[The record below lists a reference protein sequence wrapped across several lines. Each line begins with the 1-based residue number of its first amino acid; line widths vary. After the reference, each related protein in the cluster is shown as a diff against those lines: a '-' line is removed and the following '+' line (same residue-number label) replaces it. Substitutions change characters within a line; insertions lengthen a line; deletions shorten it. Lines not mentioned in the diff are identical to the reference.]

1 MSSAGHP
8 TENYHSSGIGH
19 AREKRQRTVETQPHE
34 GLVKNLR
41 QLDLFNVSFFGSK
54 LTLLDCLGG
63 SVELQIQA
71 RVVVVVLNASTAT
84 RTRTT
89 TTHPGRCSLSYH
101 ADDLFSVWNPFD
113 QSRFD
118 LTACFKYSLYL
129 IPFLSILII
138 GSVDLYKL
146 TRRPVIQPKST
157 NRTLIRLS
165 KLTYITKLALILV
178 VSVIQLAYS
187 LTLFIRSG
195 WWDPVECLSNIL
207 VCLSLLYAIPLH
219 HISHQRSQRSSTS
232 LLFFHLFFLIT
243 SIIELRS
250 HLDHSLV
257 HQHAHQTS
265 FIILRSSLI
274 AAIFILEC
282 LGPFKYDDNAF
293 CFGKD
298 GYEAVPQDDQADDS
312 ANSRL
317 ESPLIYANVF
327 SRLTFG
333 WMTPMMKLGKS
344 QYLTEDDLWPLPRA
358 DQADALTNRLHQT
371 WRRQLSQTPSSPSL
385 IYAIAQAYGGPYL
398 LAALFKLIQ
407 DMLQFTQPQLL
418 RRLLSFAD
426 SFSPGNQPE
435 PAYHGYLIA
444 GLMFGCGLIQ
454 TLFLHQYFDRTI
466 VTGIR
471 VRSGLIG
478 VIYQKSLVLSNEE
491 KSGRATGDIVN
502 LMSTD
507 VSRIQESC
515 SNGIILLSGLFQITL
530 AFISLYDMLGWP
542 MLGGIAVVLLSIPLN
557 IGLARLQSKLQ
568 KLQMKNKDSRTRLM
582 NEILNNIRSIKLYSW
597 ENAFTKKLFAIR
609 NERELGT
616 LRQIGYLSSASISLW
631 NFIPFLVA
639 FSAFLI
645 YSLVSDT
652 PLTPALVFPA
662 ISLFQLLQFPLAV
675 LPMVINLWVEAYVS
689 ANRICKFLMSKEL
702 QQDAVARSEYTTE
715 EHQAPVEVKDAHFT
729 WTSGTD
735 STLSGISLSVPKG
748 DLLAVVGRVGSGK
761 SSLLFGILGEM
772 FKLSGTVELRGKV
785 AYAAQTP
792 WLLSATLKEN
802 ILFGADYDKDL
813 YDSVIEA
820 CALVDDL
827 AMLRDGDQTQ
837 VGEKGIALSG
847 GQKARISLART
858 VYARADIYLLDDPLS
873 SVDAHVARHLFD
885 RVIGP
890 AGLLRSKARILCTNA
905 IPFCQQAD
913 ELVMVREGKIVERGT
928 FQSVLANQGDLKKLI
943 DDFGKN
949 TSQDDISDDLNPSE
963 ATMVASENSSKSS
976 ATKQRQ
982 ESVVLMKRPSV
993 TTSQNNKRE
1002 FLKSRKAPGKVS
1014 EHKEK
1019 GSVKYDVYK
1028 TYLRANG
1035 VLGVGIALGSVVVQ
1049 QVLSIM
1055 TTLWLKNWSSS
1066 NQSNSDDQGHH
1077 LGYYLGIYGVLG
1089 FLTSVTA
1096 FVNGV
1101 TLFSVCAVRSAKV
1114 LHDQMFAK
1122 VLRAP
1127 MSFFDTTPVG
1137 TILNRFSRD
1146 VFVIDEVLARVF
1158 SGFLRTSAGVISVV
1172 AVVSWAVPPFL
1183 LVCIPLLL
1191 IYKSIQS
1198 YYLATSREI
1207 KRIDAITKSPIFAMF
1222 GETLTGVATIRA
1234 FGEQGRFVT
1243 ENETKVDRNQEAC
1256 FASVGANRW
1265 LAVRL
1270 ELIGNVMILTAASLA
1285 VTSLAASKPLDSG
1298 MVGVLMSYALSITQS
1313 LNWLVRSAT
1322 EVETNI
1328 VSCERVV
1335 EYTKLKQEGPW
1346 ETDEHD
1352 RPSPSWPAKGE
1363 IVYEGVECR
1372 YREGLDLVLKGVD
1385 FKVQAQQKI
1394 GICGRTGAG
1403 KSTITLSL
1411 FRLIEKAAGRIL
1423 IDGVDISKIGL
1434 NDLRSKISIIP
1445 QDSQC
1450 FEGSLRA
1457 NLDPEGLKTDE
1468 ELWRVLEHSKLK
1480 AHIQSLE
1487 GGLDARIEE
1496 GGNNLSN
1503 GQRQLLCLSR
1513 AMLLKSSKILV
1524 MDEATSS
1531 VDPETD
1537 SDIQTVI
1544 RNEFKSFTILVIAHR
1559 LNTILDCDKIL
1570 VINKGKVVEFDSP
1583 DNLMKNKDSEFSK
1596 MCQEAG
1602 LID

>member
-1 MSSAGHP
+1 MYYDQSLHFYGQVQQPIGLAPSP
-8 TENYHSSGIGH
+8 SDYNYLPSLI
-19 AREKRQRTVETQPHE
+19 T
-34 GLVKNLR
+34 
-41 QLDLFNVSFFGSK
+41 
-54 LTLLDCLGG
+54 
-63 SVELQIQA
+63 SVLK
-71 RVVVVVLNASTAT
+71 NASTAT

-146 TRRPVIQPKST
+146 TRRPVIQPNST

-761 SSLLFGILGEM
+761 SSLLSGILGEM

-1096 FVNGV
+1096 LPNTPTNQFL
-1101 TLFSVCAVRSAKV
+1101 TFDACIYYLFKA
-1114 LHDQMFAK
+1114 
-1122 VLRAP
+1122 
-1127 MSFFDTTPVG
+1127 TPVG

-1468 ELWRVLEHSKLK
+1468 ETMEGVLEHSKLK

>member
-1 MSSAGHP
+1 MVYFDQSLGYHFHGQLQQPLGIHFEP
-8 TENYHSSGIGH
+8 TPS
-19 AREKRQRTVETQPHE
+19 
-34 GLVKNLR
+34 
-41 QLDLFNVSFFGSK
+41 LDRLHFFK
-54 LTLLDCLGG
+54 
-63 SVELQIQA
+63 
-71 RVVVVVLNASTAT
+71 NASTITQGQAT
-84 RTRTT
+84 TGTL
-89 TTHPGRCSLSYH
+89 GRCSLSYH
-101 ADDLFSVWNPFD
+101 PDDPFSVWNPFD
-113 QSRFD
+113 QSKFD
-118 LTACFKYSLYL
+118 FTICFKYSLYL
-129 IPFLSILII
+129 LPFLLILVN

-146 TRRPVIQPKST
+146 SSRPPLQPKST
-157 NRTLIRLS
+157 NPTLIRLS
-165 KLTYITKLALILV
+165 QLTYLSKLLLIVV
-178 VSVIQLAYS
+178 VSVCQLAYS
-187 LTLFIRSG
+187 LFLVIRFG
-195 WWDPVECLSNIL
+195 WWDPVQCLATLL

-219 HISHQRSQRSSTS
+219 HLSHQRSQRSCTS
-232 LLFFHLFFLIT
+232 LLFFYLALLII
-243 SIIELRS
+243 SAIELRS

-257 HQHAHQTS
+257 SQPPLPYQTS
-265 FIILRSSLI
+265 FLLLRSALLL
-274 AAIFILEC
+274 AIFVLEC
-282 LGPFKYDDNAF
+282 LGPFKYHDHAF
-293 CFGKD
+293 AQHKH
-298 GYEAVPQDDQADDS
+298 GYQSVPQSPPTHADPS
-312 ANSRL
+312 NPRL

-333 WMTPMMKLGKS
+333 WMTPMMKLGKQ
-344 QYLTEDDLWPLPRA
+344 QYLTEDDLWMLPRA

-371 WRRQLSQTPSSPSL
+371 WRRQLARAPSNPSL
-385 IYAIAQAYGGPYL
+385 IRAIAQAYGGPYL

-407 DMLQFTQPQLL
+407 DMLQFAQPQLL

-426 SFSPGNQPE
+426 SYSPGNQPE
-435 PAYHGYLIA
+435 PVYRGYMIA
-444 GLMFGCGLIQ
+444 GLMFICGLVQ
-454 TLFLHQYFDRTI
+454 TLFLHQYFDRVF

-515 SNGIILLSGLFQITL
+515 SNGLILISGLFQITL

-542 MLGGIAVVLLSIPLN
+542 MFGGIAVVLLSVPLN

-582 NEILNNIRSIKLYSW
+582 NELLNNIRSIKLYSW
-597 ENAFTKKLFAIR
+597 ENAFTKKLYAIR
-609 NERELGT
+609 NDRELGT
-616 LRQIGYLSSASISLW
+616 LRKIGLLSSASISLW

-639 FSAFLI
+639 FSAFSI
-645 YSLVSDT
+645 FSVVSDS

-662 ISLFQLLQFPLAV
+662 ISLFQLLQFPLAF
-675 LPMVINLWVEAYVS
+675 LPMVVNQWVEAYVS
-689 ANRICKFLMSKEL
+689 ANRICKFLRSKEL
-702 QQDAVARSEYTTE
+702 QQDAVVRSGYSTSEDVP
-715 EHQAPVEVKDAHFT
+715 PVEVKDGHFT
-729 WTSGTD
+729 WSSGTD
-735 STLSGISLSVPKG
+735 PFLSGISLSVPKG

-761 SSLLFGILGEM
+761 SSLLSGILGEM

-792 WLLSATLKEN
+792 WLLSATLRDN
-802 ILFGADYDKDL
+802 ILFGAEYDQEL
-813 YDSVIEA
+813 YETVIEA

-827 AMLRDGDQTQ
+827 AMLRDGDETQ
-837 VGEKGIALSG
+837 VGEKGITLSG

-885 RVIGP
+885 KVIGP
-890 AGLLRSKARILCTNA
+890 NGLLRGKARILCTNA

-913 ELVMVREGKIVERGT
+913 ELIMVRDGKILERGT

-949 TSQDDISDDLNPSE
+949 TSPDDMPDDLITSDATIVPSE
-963 ATMVASENSSKSS
+963 ENSTQSSTSKP
-976 ATKQRQ
+976 RQ
-982 ESVVLMKRPSV
+982 ESVVLMRRPSIS
-993 TTSQNNKRE
+993 TRKNSNRGN
-1002 FLKSRKAPGKVS
+1002 LKTPKAPGKVS

-1019 GSVKYDVYK
+1019 GSVKYDVYR
-1028 TYLRANG
+1028 TYWRANG
-1035 VLGVGIALGSVVVQ
+1035 VISVAVALSCTVLQ
-1049 QVLSIM
+1049 QILSLM

-1066 NQSNSDDQGHH
+1066 NENTSRDEGLH
-1077 LGYYLGIYGVLG
+1077 LKYYLGIYGLLG
-1089 FLTSVTA
+1089 FLTSVAA

-1101 TLFSVCAVRSAKV
+1101 TLFSLCAVRSAKV

-1146 VFVIDEVLARVF
+1146 IFVIDEVLARVF
-1158 SGFLRTSAGVISVV
+1158 SGFLRTSASVVSVV

-1183 LVCIPLLL
+1183 LVGIPLLL

-1234 FGEQGRFVT
+1234 FGEQGRFVE
-1243 ENETKVDRNQEAC
+1243 ENESKVDRNQEAC
-1256 FASVGANRW
+1256 FASIGANRW

-1270 ELIGNVMILTAASLA
+1270 ELIGNILILTAASLA
-1285 VTSLAASKPLDSG
+1285 VTSLVASKPLDSG
-1298 MVGVLMSYALSITQS
+1298 MIGVLMSYALSITQS

-1346 ETDEHD
+1346 ETDEHH
-1352 RPSPSWPAKGE
+1352 RPNPSWPEKGE

-1372 YREGLDLVLKGVD
+1372 YRDGLDLVLKGVD
-1385 FKVQAQQKI
+1385 FKVQPQEKI

-1423 IDGVDISKIGL
+1423 IDGVDISQIGL

-1450 FEGSLRA
+1450 FEGTLRD
-1457 NLDPEGLKTDE
+1457 NLDPEGSKTDE
-1468 ELWRVLEHSKLK
+1468 ELWMVLEHSKLK

-1513 AMLLKSSKILV
+1513 AMLVKSSKILV

-1537 SDIQTVI
+1537 SDIQAVI
-1544 RNEFKSFTILVIAHR
+1544 KNEFKSFTILVIAHR

-1583 DNLMKNKDSEFSK
+1583 ENLKKNKESEFFK

>member
-1 MSSAGHP
+1 MYYDQSLHFYGQVQQPIGLAPSP
-8 TENYHSSGIGH
+8 SDYNYLPSLI
-19 AREKRQRTVETQPHE
+19 T
-34 GLVKNLR
+34 
-41 QLDLFNVSFFGSK
+41 
-54 LTLLDCLGG
+54 
-63 SVELQIQA
+63 SVLK
-71 RVVVVVLNASTAT
+71 NASTAT

-963 ATMVASENSSKSS
+963 ATMVASENSSKSF

>member
-1 MSSAGHP
+1 MVYFDQSLGYHFNGQLQQPLGIHFEP
-8 TENYHSSGIGH
+8 TPS
-19 AREKRQRTVETQPHE
+19 
-34 GLVKNLR
+34 
-41 QLDLFNVSFFGSK
+41 LDRLHFFK
-54 LTLLDCLGG
+54 
-63 SVELQIQA
+63 
-71 RVVVVVLNASTAT
+71 NASTITQGLAT
-84 RTRTT
+84 TGTL
-89 TTHPGRCSLSYH
+89 GRCSLSYH
-101 ADDLFSVWNPFD
+101 PDDPFSVWNPFD
-113 QSRFD
+113 QSKFD
-118 LTACFKYSLYL
+118 FTICFKYSLYL
-129 IPFLSILII
+129 LPFLLILVN

-146 TRRPVIQPKST
+146 SSRPPLQPKST
-157 NRTLIRLS
+157 NPTLIRLS
-165 KLTYITKLALILV
+165 QLTYLSKLLLIVV
-178 VSVIQLAYS
+178 VSVCQLAYS
-187 LTLFIRSG
+187 LFLVIRFG
-195 WWDPVECLSNIL
+195 WWDPVQCLATLL

-219 HISHQRSQRSSTS
+219 HLSHQRSQRSCTS
-232 LLFFHLFFLIT
+232 LLFFYLALLII
-243 SIIELRS
+243 SAIELRS

-257 HQHAHQTS
+257 SQPPLPYQTS
-265 FIILRSSLI
+265 FLLLRSALLL
-274 AAIFILEC
+274 AIFVLEC
-282 LGPFKYDDNAF
+282 LGPFKYHDHAF
-293 CFGKD
+293 AQHKH
-298 GYEAVPQDDQADDS
+298 GYQSVPQSPPTHADPS
-312 ANSRL
+312 NPRL

-333 WMTPMMKLGKS
+333 WMTPMMKLGKQ
-344 QYLTEDDLWPLPRA
+344 QYLTEDDLWMLPRA

-371 WRRQLSQTPSSPSL
+371 WRRQLARAPSNPSL
-385 IYAIAQAYGGPYL
+385 IRAIAQAYGGPYL

-407 DMLQFTQPQLL
+407 DMLQFAQPQLL

-426 SFSPGNQPE
+426 SYSPGNQPE
-435 PAYHGYLIA
+435 PVYRGYMIA
-444 GLMFGCGLIQ
+444 GLMFICGLVQ
-454 TLFLHQYFDRTI
+454 TLFLHQYFDRVF

-515 SNGIILLSGLFQITL
+515 SNGLILISGLFQITL

-542 MLGGIAVVLLSIPLN
+542 MFGGIAVVLLSVPLN

-582 NEILNNIRSIKLYSW
+582 NELLNNIRSIKLYSW
-597 ENAFTKKLFAIR
+597 ENAFTKKLYAIR
-609 NERELGT
+609 NDRELGT
-616 LRQIGYLSSASISLW
+616 LRKIGLLSSASISLW

-639 FSAFLI
+639 FSAFSI
-645 YSLVSDT
+645 FSVVSDS

-662 ISLFQLLQFPLAV
+662 ISLFQLLQFPLAF
-675 LPMVINLWVEAYVS
+675 LPMVVNQWVEAYVS
-689 ANRICKFLMSKEL
+689 ANRICKFLRSKEL
-702 QQDAVARSEYTTE
+702 QQDAVVRSGYSTSEDVP
-715 EHQAPVEVKDAHFT
+715 PVEVKDGHFT
-729 WTSGTD
+729 WSSGTD
-735 STLSGISLSVPKG
+735 PFLSGISLSVPKG

-761 SSLLFGILGEM
+761 SSLLSGILGEM

-792 WLLSATLKEN
+792 WLLSATLRDN
-802 ILFGADYDKDL
+802 ILFGAEYDQEL
-813 YDSVIEA
+813 YETVIEA

-827 AMLRDGDQTQ
+827 AMLRDGDETQ
-837 VGEKGIALSG
+837 VGEKGITLSG

-885 RVIGP
+885 KVIGP
-890 AGLLRSKARILCTNA
+890 NGLLRGKARILCTNA

-913 ELVMVREGKIVERGT
+913 ELIMVRDGKILERGT

-949 TSQDDISDDLNPSE
+949 TSPDDMPDDLITSDATIVPSE
-963 ATMVASENSSKSS
+963 ENSTQSSTSKP
-976 ATKQRQ
+976 RQ
-982 ESVVLMKRPSV
+982 ESVVLMRRPSIS
-993 TTSQNNKRE
+993 TRKNNNTGNLKTS
-1002 FLKSRKAPGKVS
+1002 KAPGKVS

-1019 GSVKYDVYK
+1019 GSVKYDVYR
-1028 TYLRANG
+1028 TYWRANG
-1035 VLGVGIALGSVVVQ
+1035 VISVAVALSCTVLQ
-1049 QVLSIM
+1049 QILSLM

-1066 NQSNSDDQGHH
+1066 NENTSRDEGLH
-1077 LGYYLGIYGVLG
+1077 LKYYLGIYGLLG
-1089 FLTSVTA
+1089 FLTSVAA

-1101 TLFSVCAVRSAKV
+1101 TLFSICAVRSAKV

-1146 VFVIDEVLARVF
+1146 IFVIDEVLARVF
-1158 SGFLRTSAGVISVV
+1158 SGFLRTSASVVSVV

-1183 LVCIPLLL
+1183 LVGIPLLL

-1234 FGEQGRFVT
+1234 FGEQGRFVE
-1243 ENETKVDRNQEAC
+1243 ENESKVDRNQEAC
-1256 FASVGANRW
+1256 FASIGANRW

-1270 ELIGNVMILTAASLA
+1270 ELIGNILILTAASLA
-1285 VTSLAASKPLDSG
+1285 VTSLVASKPLDSG
-1298 MVGVLMSYALSITQS
+1298 MIGVLMSYALSITQS

-1346 ETDEHD
+1346 ETDEHH
-1352 RPSPSWPAKGE
+1352 RPNPSWPEKGE

-1372 YREGLDLVLKGVD
+1372 YRDGLDLVLKGVD
-1385 FKVQAQQKI
+1385 FKVQPQEKI

-1423 IDGVDISKIGL
+1423 IDGVDISQIGL

-1450 FEGSLRA
+1450 FEGTLRD
-1457 NLDPEGLKTDE
+1457 NLDPEGSKTDE
-1468 ELWRVLEHSKLK
+1468 ELWMVLEHSKLK

-1513 AMLLKSSKILV
+1513 AMLVKSSKILV

-1537 SDIQTVI
+1537 SDIQAVI
-1544 RNEFKSFTILVIAHR
+1544 KNEFKSFTILVIAHR

-1583 DNLMKNKDSEFSK
+1583 ENLKKNKESEFFK

>member
-1 MSSAGHP
+1 MVYFDQSLG
-8 TENYHSSGIGH
+8 YHFNGQLQQPLGIH
-19 AREKRQRTVETQPHE
+19 FQTTPS
-34 GLVKNLR
+34 
-41 QLDLFNVSFFGSK
+41 LDRLHFFK
-54 LTLLDCLGG
+54 
-63 SVELQIQA
+63 
-71 RVVVVVLNASTAT
+71 NASTITQGLAT
-84 RTRTT
+84 TGTL
-89 TTHPGRCSLSYH
+89 GRCSLSYH
-101 ADDLFSVWNPFD
+101 PDDPFSVWNPFD
-113 QSRFD
+113 QSKFD
-118 LTACFKYSLYL
+118 FTICFKYSLYL
-129 IPFLSILII
+129 LPFLLILVN

-146 TRRPVIQPKST
+146 SSRPPLQPKST
-157 NRTLIRLS
+157 NPTLIRLS
-165 KLTYITKLALILV
+165 QLTYLSKLLLIVV
-178 VSVIQLAYS
+178 VSVCQLAYS
-187 LTLFIRSG
+187 LFLVIRFG
-195 WWDPVECLSNIL
+195 WWDPVQCLATLL

-219 HISHQRSQRSSTS
+219 HLSHQRSQRSCTS
-232 LLFFHLFFLIT
+232 LLFFYLALLII
-243 SIIELRS
+243 SAIELRS

-257 HQHAHQTS
+257 SQPPLPYPTS
-265 FIILRSSLI
+265 FLLLRSALLL
-274 AAIFILEC
+274 AIFVLEC
-282 LGPFKYDDNAF
+282 LGPFKYHDHAF
-293 CFGKD
+293 AQHKH
-298 GYEAVPQDDQADDS
+298 GYQSVPQSPPTHADPS
-312 ANSRL
+312 NPRL

-333 WMTPMMKLGKS
+333 WMTPMMKLGKQ
-344 QYLTEDDLWPLPRA
+344 QYLTEDDLWMLPRA

-371 WRRQLSQTPSSPSL
+371 WRRQLARAPSNPSL
-385 IYAIAQAYGGPYL
+385 IRAIAQAYGGPYL

-407 DMLQFTQPQLL
+407 DMLQFAQPQLL

-426 SFSPGNQPE
+426 SYSPGNQPE
-435 PAYHGYLIA
+435 PVYRGYMIA
-444 GLMFGCGLIQ
+444 GLMFICGLVQ
-454 TLFLHQYFDRTI
+454 TLFLHQYFDRVF

-515 SNGIILLSGLFQITL
+515 SNGLILISGLFQITL

-542 MLGGIAVVLLSIPLN
+542 MFGGIAVVLLSVPLN

-582 NEILNNIRSIKLYSW
+582 NELLNNIRSIKLYSW
-597 ENAFTKKLFAIR
+597 ENAFTKKLYAIR
-609 NERELGT
+609 NDRELGT
-616 LRQIGYLSSASISLW
+616 LRKIGLLSSASISLW

-639 FSAFLI
+639 FSAFSI
-645 YSLVSDT
+645 FSVVSDS

-662 ISLFQLLQFPLAV
+662 ISLFQLLQFPLAF
-675 LPMVINLWVEAYVS
+675 LPMVVNQWVEAYVS
-689 ANRICKFLMSKEL
+689 ANRICKFLRSKEL
-702 QQDAVARSEYTTE
+702 QQDAVVRSGYSTSEDVP
-715 EHQAPVEVKDAHFT
+715 PVEVKDGHFT
-729 WTSGTD
+729 WSSGTD
-735 STLSGISLSVPKG
+735 PFLSGISLSVPKG

-761 SSLLFGILGEM
+761 SSLLSGILGEM

-792 WLLSATLKEN
+792 WLLSATLRDN
-802 ILFGADYDKDL
+802 ILFGAEYDQEL
-813 YDSVIEA
+813 YETVIEA

-827 AMLRDGDQTQ
+827 AMLRDGDETQ
-837 VGEKGIALSG
+837 VGEKGITLSG

-885 RVIGP
+885 KVIGP
-890 AGLLRSKARILCTNA
+890 NGLLRGKARILCTNA

-913 ELVMVREGKIVERGT
+913 ELIMVRDGKILERGT

-949 TSQDDISDDLNPSE
+949 TSPDDMPDDLITSDATIVPSE
-963 ATMVASENSSKSS
+963 ENSTQSSTSKP
-976 ATKQRQ
+976 RQ
-982 ESVVLMKRPSV
+982 ESVVLMRRPSIS
-993 TTSQNNKRE
+993 TRKNNNTGNLKTS
-1002 FLKSRKAPGKVS
+1002 KAPGKVS

-1019 GSVKYDVYK
+1019 GSVKYDVYR
-1028 TYLRANG
+1028 TYWRANG
-1035 VLGVGIALGSVVVQ
+1035 VISVAVALSCTVLQ
-1049 QVLSIM
+1049 QILSLM

-1066 NQSNSDDQGHH
+1066 NENTSRDEGLH
-1077 LGYYLGIYGVLG
+1077 LKYYLGIYGLLG
-1089 FLTSVTA
+1089 FLTSVAA

-1101 TLFSVCAVRSAKV
+1101 TLFSLCAVRSAKV

-1146 VFVIDEVLARVF
+1146 IFVIDEVLARVF
-1158 SGFLRTSAGVISVV
+1158 SGFLRTSASVVSVV

-1183 LVCIPLLL
+1183 LVGIPLLL

-1234 FGEQGRFVT
+1234 FGEQGRFVE
-1243 ENETKVDRNQEAC
+1243 ENESKVDRNQEAC
-1256 FASVGANRW
+1256 FASIGANRW

-1270 ELIGNVMILTAASLA
+1270 ELIGNILILTAASLA
-1285 VTSLAASKPLDSG
+1285 VTSLVASKPLDSG
-1298 MVGVLMSYALSITQS
+1298 MIGVLMSYALSITQS

-1346 ETDEHD
+1346 ETDEHH
-1352 RPSPSWPAKGE
+1352 RPNPSWPEKGE

-1372 YREGLDLVLKGVD
+1372 YRDGLDLVLKGVD
-1385 FKVQAQQKI
+1385 FKVQPQEKI

-1423 IDGVDISKIGL
+1423 IDGVDISQIGL

-1450 FEGSLRA
+1450 FEGTLRD
-1457 NLDPEGLKTDE
+1457 NLDPEGSKTDE
-1468 ELWRVLEHSKLK
+1468 ELWMVLEHSKLK

-1513 AMLLKSSKILV
+1513 AMLVKSSKILV

-1537 SDIQTVI
+1537 SDIQAVI
-1544 RNEFKSFTILVIAHR
+1544 KNEFKSFTILVIAHR

-1583 DNLMKNKDSEFSK
+1583 ENLKKNKESEFFK

>member
-1 MSSAGHP
+1 MVYFDQSLGYHFNGQLQQPLGIHFEP
-8 TENYHSSGIGH
+8 TPS
-19 AREKRQRTVETQPHE
+19 
-34 GLVKNLR
+34 
-41 QLDLFNVSFFGSK
+41 LDRLHFFK
-54 LTLLDCLGG
+54 
-63 SVELQIQA
+63 
-71 RVVVVVLNASTAT
+71 NASTITQGLAT
-84 RTRTT
+84 TGTL
-89 TTHPGRCSLSYH
+89 GRCSLSYH
-101 ADDLFSVWNPFD
+101 PDDPFSVWNPFD
-113 QSRFD
+113 QSKFD
-118 LTACFKYSLYL
+118 FTICFKYSLYL
-129 IPFLSILII
+129 LPFLLILVN

-146 TRRPVIQPKST
+146 SSRPPLQPKST
-157 NRTLIRLS
+157 NPTLIRLS
-165 KLTYITKLALILV
+165 QLTYLSKLLLIVV
-178 VSVIQLAYS
+178 VSVCQLAYS
-187 LTLFIRSG
+187 LFLVIRFG
-195 WWDPVECLSNIL
+195 WWDPVQCLATLL

-219 HISHQRSQRSSTS
+219 HLSHQRSQRSCTS
-232 LLFFHLFFLIT
+232 LLFFYLALLII
-243 SIIELRS
+243 SAIELRS

-257 HQHAHQTS
+257 SQPPLPYPTS
-265 FIILRSSLI
+265 FLLLRSALLL
-274 AAIFILEC
+274 AIFVLEC
-282 LGPFKYDDNAF
+282 LGPFKYHDHAF
-293 CFGKD
+293 AQHKH
-298 GYEAVPQDDQADDS
+298 GYQSVPQSPPTHADPS
-312 ANSRL
+312 NPRL

-333 WMTPMMKLGKS
+333 WMTPMMKLGKQ
-344 QYLTEDDLWPLPRA
+344 QYLTEDDLWMLPRA

-371 WRRQLSQTPSSPSL
+371 WRRQLARAPSNPSL
-385 IYAIAQAYGGPYL
+385 IRAIAQAYGGPYL

-407 DMLQFTQPQLL
+407 DMLQFAQPQLL

-426 SFSPGNQPE
+426 SYSPGNQPE
-435 PAYHGYLIA
+435 PVYRGYMIA
-444 GLMFGCGLIQ
+444 GLMFICGLVQ
-454 TLFLHQYFDRTI
+454 TLFLHQYFDRVF

-515 SNGIILLSGLFQITL
+515 SNGLILISGLFQITL

-542 MLGGIAVVLLSIPLN
+542 MFGGIAVVLLSVPLN

-582 NEILNNIRSIKLYSW
+582 NELLNNIRSIKLYSW
-597 ENAFTKKLFAIR
+597 ENAFTKKLYAIR
-609 NERELGT
+609 NDRELGT
-616 LRQIGYLSSASISLW
+616 LRKIGLLSSASISLW

-639 FSAFLI
+639 FSAFSI
-645 YSLVSDT
+645 FSVVSDS

-662 ISLFQLLQFPLAV
+662 ISLFQLLQFPLAF
-675 LPMVINLWVEAYVS
+675 LPMVVNQWVEAYVS
-689 ANRICKFLMSKEL
+689 ANRICKFLRSKEL
-702 QQDAVARSEYTTE
+702 QQDAVVRSGYSTSEDVP
-715 EHQAPVEVKDAHFT
+715 PVEVKDGHFT
-729 WTSGTD
+729 WSSGTD
-735 STLSGISLSVPKG
+735 PFLSGISLSVPKG

-761 SSLLFGILGEM
+761 SSLLSGILGEM

-792 WLLSATLKEN
+792 WLLSATLRDN
-802 ILFGADYDKDL
+802 ILFGAEYDQEL
-813 YDSVIEA
+813 YETVIEA

-827 AMLRDGDQTQ
+827 AMLRDGDETQ
-837 VGEKGIALSG
+837 VGEKGITLSG

-885 RVIGP
+885 KVIGP
-890 AGLLRSKARILCTNA
+890 NGLLRGKARILCTNA

-913 ELVMVREGKIVERGT
+913 ELIMVRDGKILERGT

-949 TSQDDISDDLNPSE
+949 TSPDDMPDDLITSDATIVPSE
-963 ATMVASENSSKSS
+963 ENSTQSSTSKP
-976 ATKQRQ
+976 RQ
-982 ESVVLMKRPSV
+982 ESVVLMRRPSIS
-993 TTSQNNKRE
+993 TRKNNNTGNLKTS
-1002 FLKSRKAPGKVS
+1002 KAPGKVS

-1019 GSVKYDVYK
+1019 GSVKYDVYR
-1028 TYLRANG
+1028 TYWRANG
-1035 VLGVGIALGSVVVQ
+1035 VISVAVALSCTVLQ
-1049 QVLSIM
+1049 QILSLM

-1066 NQSNSDDQGHH
+1066 NENTSRDEGLH
-1077 LGYYLGIYGVLG
+1077 LKYYLGIYGLLG
-1089 FLTSVTA
+1089 FLTSVAA

-1101 TLFSVCAVRSAKV
+1101 TLFSLCAVRSAKV

-1146 VFVIDEVLARVF
+1146 IFVIDEVLARVF
-1158 SGFLRTSAGVISVV
+1158 SGFLRTSASVVSVV

-1183 LVCIPLLL
+1183 LVGIPLLL

-1234 FGEQGRFVT
+1234 FGEQGRFVE
-1243 ENETKVDRNQEAC
+1243 ENESKVDRNQEAC
-1256 FASVGANRW
+1256 FASIGANRW

-1270 ELIGNVMILTAASLA
+1270 ELIGNILILTAASLA
-1285 VTSLAASKPLDSG
+1285 VTSLVASKPLDSG
-1298 MVGVLMSYALSITQS
+1298 MIGVLMSYALSITQS

-1346 ETDEHD
+1346 ETDEHH
-1352 RPSPSWPAKGE
+1352 RPNPSWPEKGE

-1372 YREGLDLVLKGVD
+1372 YRDGLDLVLKGVD
-1385 FKVQAQQKI
+1385 FKVQPQEKI

-1423 IDGVDISKIGL
+1423 IDGVDISQIGL

-1450 FEGSLRA
+1450 FEGTLRD
-1457 NLDPEGLKTDE
+1457 NLDPEGSKTDE
-1468 ELWRVLEHSKLK
+1468 ELWMVLEHSKLK

-1513 AMLLKSSKILV
+1513 AMLVKSSKILV

-1537 SDIQTVI
+1537 SDIQAVI
-1544 RNEFKSFTILVIAHR
+1544 KNEFKSFTILVIAHR

-1583 DNLMKNKDSEFSK
+1583 ENLKKNKESEFFK

>member
-1 MSSAGHP
+1 MAFDQSLHYYGQIQQPIGFDFQASPLPSA
-8 TENYHSSGIGH
+8 NYHPPSLTGVL
-19 AREKRQRTVETQPHE
+19 K
-34 GLVKNLR
+34 
-41 QLDLFNVSFFGSK
+41 NVS
-54 LTLLDCLGG
+54 
-63 SVELQIQA
+63 
-71 RVVVVVLNASTAT
+71 
-84 RTRTT
+84 TT
-89 TTHPGRCSLSYH
+89 TRGATTPGRCSLSYH
-101 ADDLFSVWNPFD
+101 ADDPFSVWNPFD

-118 LTACFKYSLYL
+118 LTVCFKYSLYL
-129 IPFLSILII
+129 IPFLVILVN
-138 GSVDLYKL
+138 GSLDLYKL
-146 TRRPVIQPKST
+146 SSRPVIPPKST
-157 NRTLIRLS
+157 SRNLIRLS
-165 KLTYITKLALILV
+165 ELTYISKLLLILI

-187 LTLFIRSG
+187 TLLFLRSG
-195 WWDPVECLSNIL
+195 WWDPVECLSQL
-207 VCLSLLYAIPLH
+207 VVLVSLLYAIPLH
-219 HISHQRSQRSSTS
+219 HLSHRRSKRSSTS
-232 LLFFHLFFLIT
+232 LLFFYLFFLIT
-243 SIIELRS
+243 SAIELRS
-250 HLDHSLV
+250 HLDHSLL
-257 HQHAHQTS
+257 HQHPHQTS
-265 FIILRSSLI
+265 FLILRSSLVT
-274 AAIFILEC
+274 ALFILEC
-282 LGPFKYDDNAF
+282 LGPFKYGDHAF
-293 CFGKD
+293 SFGKD
-298 GYEAVPQDDQADDS
+298 GYEALPQDDPARAGSDQAYHRS
-312 ANSRL
+312 

-344 QYLTEDDLWPLPRA
+344 QYLTEDDLWMLPRE
-358 DQADALTNRLHQT
+358 DQTDALTNRLHQT
-371 WRRQLSQTPSSPSL
+371 WRRQISRASSSPSL
-385 IYAIAQAYGGPYL
+385 IRAVAQAYGGPYL

-407 DMLQFTQPQLL
+407 DVLQFTQPQLL

-435 PAYHGYLIA
+435 PVYRGYMIA
-444 GLMFGCGLIQ
+444 GLMFSCGLIQ
-454 TLFLHQYFDRTI
+454 TLFLHQYFDRVF

-507 VSRIQESC
+507 VSRIQDSC
-515 SNGIILLSGLFQITL
+515 SNGLILVSGLFQITL

-557 IGLARLQSKLQ
+557 IGLARLQSRLQ

-582 NEILNNIRSIKLYSW
+582 NEILNNIRSIKLYTW
-597 ENAFTKKLFAIR
+597 ENAFTSKLFAIR

-616 LRQIGYLSSASISLW
+616 LRKIGYLSSASISLW

-639 FSAFLI
+639 FSAFSI
-645 YSLVSDT
+645 FSLVSDT

-675 LPMVINLWVEAYVS
+675 LPMVINQWVEAYVS
-689 ANRICKFLMSKEL
+689 ANRICKFLTSKEL
-702 QQDAVARSEYTTE
+702 QQDAVVRSEGALD
-715 EHQAPVEVKDAHFT
+715 EHALRVEVKDAHFT
-729 WTSGTD
+729 WSSGTD
-735 STLSGISLSVPKG
+735 STLSGITLSVRKG
-748 DLLAVVGRVGSGK
+748 DLLAIVGRVGSGK
-761 SSLLFGILGEM
+761 SSLLAGILGEM
-772 FKLSGTVELRGKV
+772 YKLSGTVELRGKV

-802 ILFGADYDKDL
+802 ILFGAEYDKEL
-813 YDSVIEA
+813 YESVIEA

-827 AMLRDGDQTQ
+827 AMLKDGDETQ

-858 VYARADIYLLDDPLS
+858 VYARADVYLLDDPLS

-885 RVIGP
+885 NVIGP
-890 AGLLRSKARILCTNA
+890 TGLLRSKARILCTNA

-913 ELVMVREGKIVERGT
+913 ELIMVRDGKIVERGT

-949 TSQDDISDDLNPSE
+949 TSQDDISEDLKPSD
-963 ATMVASENSSKSS
+963 ATIVASENSSKS
-976 ATKQRQ
+976 RQ
-982 ESVVLMKRPSV
+982 ESVVLMRRPSI
-993 TTSQNNKRE
+993 TASKNNQRQV
-1002 FLKSRKAPGKVS
+1002 LKTRKAPGKVS

-1035 VLGVGIALGSVVVQ
+1035 VFGVGIALGSVVVQ
-1049 QVLSIM
+1049 QILSLT

-1066 NQSNSDDQGHH
+1066 NQTLTDDGGPH
-1077 LGYYLGIYGVLG
+1077 LGYYLGIYGLLG

-1101 TLFSVCAVRSAKV
+1101 TLFSICAVRSAKV

-1158 SGFLRTSAGVISVV
+1158 SGFLRTTAGVVSVV

-1191 IYKSIQS
+1191 IYKGIQS

-1256 FASVGANRW
+1256 FASIGANRW

-1285 VTSLAASKPLDSG
+1285 VTSLVASKPLDSG

-1346 ETDEHD
+1346 ETDEHH
-1352 RPSPSWPAKGE
+1352 RPNPSWPEKGE

-1372 YREGLDLVLKGVD
+1372 YRDGLDLVLKGVD
-1385 FKVQAQQKI
+1385 FKVQAQEKI

-1423 IDGVDISKIGL
+1423 IDGVDISQIGL

-1457 NLDPEGLKTDE
+1457 NLDPEGSKTDE
-1468 ELWRVLEHSKLK
+1468 ELWKVLEHSKLK

-1503 GQRQLLCLSR
+1503 GQRQLLCLAR

-1583 DNLMKNKDSEFSK
+1583 ENLMKNKESEFCK

>member
-1 MSSAGHP
+1 MVYFDPSLGYHFHGQLQQPLGIHFEP
-8 TENYHSSGIGH
+8 TPS
-19 AREKRQRTVETQPHE
+19 
-34 GLVKNLR
+34 
-41 QLDLFNVSFFGSK
+41 LDRLHFFK
-54 LTLLDCLGG
+54 
-63 SVELQIQA
+63 
-71 RVVVVVLNASTAT
+71 NASTITQGLAT
-84 RTRTT
+84 TGTL
-89 TTHPGRCSLSYH
+89 GRCSLSYH
-101 ADDLFSVWNPFD
+101 PDDPFSVWNPFD
-113 QSRFD
+113 QSKFD
-118 LTACFKYSLYL
+118 FTICFKYSLYL
-129 IPFLSILII
+129 LPFLLILVN

-146 TRRPVIQPKST
+146 SSRPPLQPKST
-157 NRTLIRLS
+157 NPTLIRLS
-165 KLTYITKLALILV
+165 QLTYLSKLLLIVV
-178 VSVIQLAYS
+178 VSVCQLAYS
-187 LTLFIRSG
+187 LFLVIRFG
-195 WWDPVECLSNIL
+195 WWDPVQCLATLL

-219 HISHQRSQRSSTS
+219 HLSHQRSQRSCTS
-232 LLFFHLFFLIT
+232 LLFFYLALLII
-243 SIIELRS
+243 SAIELRS

-257 HQHAHQTS
+257 SQPPLPYQTS
-265 FIILRSSLI
+265 FLLLRSALLL
-274 AAIFILEC
+274 AIFVLEC
-282 LGPFKYDDNAF
+282 LGPFKYHDHAF
-293 CFGKD
+293 AQHKH
-298 GYEAVPQDDQADDS
+298 GYQSVPQSPPTHADPS
-312 ANSRL
+312 NPRL

-333 WMTPMMKLGKS
+333 WMTPMMKLGKQ
-344 QYLTEDDLWPLPRA
+344 QYLTEDDLWMLPRA

-371 WRRQLSQTPSSPSL
+371 WRRQLARAPSNPSL
-385 IYAIAQAYGGPYL
+385 IRAIAQAYGGPYL

-407 DMLQFTQPQLL
+407 DMLQFAQPQLL

-426 SFSPGNQPE
+426 SYSPGNQPE
-435 PAYHGYLIA
+435 PVYRGYMIA
-444 GLMFGCGLIQ
+444 GLMFICGLVQ
-454 TLFLHQYFDRTI
+454 TLFLHQYFDRVF

-515 SNGIILLSGLFQITL
+515 SNGLILISGLFQITL

-542 MLGGIAVVLLSIPLN
+542 MFGGIAVVLLSVPLN

-582 NEILNNIRSIKLYSW
+582 NELLNNIRSIKLYSW
-597 ENAFTKKLFAIR
+597 ENAFTKKLYAIR
-609 NERELGT
+609 NDRELGT
-616 LRQIGYLSSASISLW
+616 LRKIGLLSSASISLW

-639 FSAFLI
+639 FSAFSI
-645 YSLVSDT
+645 FSVVSDS

-662 ISLFQLLQFPLAV
+662 ISLFQLLQFPLAF
-675 LPMVINLWVEAYVS
+675 LPMVVNQWVEAYVS
-689 ANRICKFLMSKEL
+689 ANRICKFLRSKEL
-702 QQDAVARSEYTTE
+702 QQDAVVRSGYSTSEDVP
-715 EHQAPVEVKDAHFT
+715 PVEVKDGHFT
-729 WTSGTD
+729 WSSGTD
-735 STLSGISLSVPKG
+735 PFLSGISLSVPKG

-761 SSLLFGILGEM
+761 SSLLSGILGEM

-792 WLLSATLKEN
+792 WLLSATLRDN
-802 ILFGADYDKDL
+802 ILFGAEYDQEL
-813 YDSVIEA
+813 YETVIEA

-827 AMLRDGDQTQ
+827 AMLRDGDETQ
-837 VGEKGIALSG
+837 VGEKGITLSG

-885 RVIGP
+885 KVIGP
-890 AGLLRSKARILCTNA
+890 NGLLRGKARILCTNA

-913 ELVMVREGKIVERGT
+913 ELIMVRDGKILERGT

-949 TSQDDISDDLNPSE
+949 TSPDDMPDDLITSDATIVPSE
-963 ATMVASENSSKSS
+963 ENSTQSSTSKP
-976 ATKQRQ
+976 RQ
-982 ESVVLMKRPSV
+982 ESVVLMRRPSIS
-993 TTSQNNKRE
+993 TRKNNNTGNLKTS
-1002 FLKSRKAPGKVS
+1002 KAPGKVS

-1019 GSVKYDVYK
+1019 GSVKYDVYR
-1028 TYLRANG
+1028 TYWRANG
-1035 VLGVGIALGSVVVQ
+1035 VISVAVALSCTVLQ
-1049 QVLSIM
+1049 QILSLM

-1066 NQSNSDDQGHH
+1066 NENTSRDEGLH
-1077 LGYYLGIYGVLG
+1077 LKYYLGIYGLLG
-1089 FLTSVTA
+1089 FLTSVAA

-1101 TLFSVCAVRSAKV
+1101 TLFSLCAVRSAKV

-1146 VFVIDEVLARVF
+1146 IFVIDEVLARVF
-1158 SGFLRTSAGVISVV
+1158 SGFLRTSASVVSVV

-1183 LVCIPLLL
+1183 LVGIPLLL

-1234 FGEQGRFVT
+1234 FGEQGRFVE
-1243 ENETKVDRNQEAC
+1243 ENESKVDRNQEAC
-1256 FASVGANRW
+1256 FASIGANRW

-1270 ELIGNVMILTAASLA
+1270 ELIGNILILTAASLA
-1285 VTSLAASKPLDSG
+1285 VTSLVASKPLDSG
-1298 MVGVLMSYALSITQS
+1298 MIGVLMSYALSITQS

-1346 ETDEHD
+1346 ETDEHH
-1352 RPSPSWPAKGE
+1352 RPNPSWPEKGE

-1372 YREGLDLVLKGVD
+1372 YRDGLDLVLKGVD
-1385 FKVQAQQKI
+1385 FKVQPQEKI

-1423 IDGVDISKIGL
+1423 IDGVDISQIGL

-1450 FEGSLRA
+1450 FEGTLRD
-1457 NLDPEGLKTDE
+1457 NLDPEGSKTDE
-1468 ELWRVLEHSKLK
+1468 ELWMVLEHSKLK

-1513 AMLLKSSKILV
+1513 AMLVKSSKILV

-1537 SDIQTVI
+1537 SDIQAVI
-1544 RNEFKSFTILVIAHR
+1544 KNEFKSFTILVIAHR

-1583 DNLMKNKDSEFSK
+1583 ENLKKNKESEFFK

>member
-1 MSSAGHP
+1 MATRPYPRMTKQMIQQTLGWNRP
-8 TENYHSSGIGH
+8 D
-19 AREKRQRTVETQPHE
+19 
-34 GLVKNLR
+34 LR
-41 QLDLFNVSFFGSK
+41 Q
-54 LTLLDCLGG
+54 
-63 SVELQIQA
+63 
-71 RVVVVVLNASTAT
+71 
-84 RTRTT
+84 
-89 TTHPGRCSLSYH
+89 H
-101 ADDLFSVWNPFD
+101 A
-113 QSRFD
+113 
-118 LTACFKYSLYL
+118 
-129 IPFLSILII
+129 
-138 GSVDLYKL
+138 
-146 TRRPVIQPKST
+146 
-157 NRTLIRLS
+157 
-165 KLTYITKLALILV
+165 
-178 VSVIQLAYS
+178 
-187 LTLFIRSG
+187 
-195 WWDPVECLSNIL
+195 
-207 VCLSLLYAIPLH
+207 
-219 HISHQRSQRSSTS
+219 
-232 LLFFHLFFLIT
+232 
-243 SIIELRS
+243 
-250 HLDHSLV
+250 
-257 HQHAHQTS
+257 
-265 FIILRSSLI
+265 
-274 AAIFILEC
+274 
-282 LGPFKYDDNAF
+282 
-293 CFGKD
+293 
-298 GYEAVPQDDQADDS
+298 
-312 ANSRL
+312 
-317 ESPLIYANVF
+317 
-327 SRLTFG
+327 
-333 WMTPMMKLGKS
+333 
-344 QYLTEDDLWPLPRA
+344 
-358 DQADALTNRLHQT
+358 
-371 WRRQLSQTPSSPSL
+371 QLSQTPSSPSL

-471 VRSGLIG
+471 
-478 VIYQKSLVLSNEE
+478 
-491 KSGRATGDIVN
+491 ATGDIVN

-530 AFISLYDMLGWP
+530 AFITAKTADE
-542 MLGGIAVVLLSIPLN
+542 
-557 IGLARLQSKLQ
+557 
-568 KLQMKNKDSRTRLM
+568 NKDSRTRLM

-616 LRQIGYLSSASISLW
+616 LRQIGLPVQRQHFTMEFHPVSGGFFGLFDLLTRHNFALS
-631 NFIPFLVA
+631 
-639 FSAFLI
+639 
-645 YSLVSDT
+645 T
-652 PLTPALVFPA
+652 
-662 ISLFQLLQFPLAV
+662 LQFPLAV

-715 EHQAPVEVKDAHFT
+715 EHQAPVEIPPFRE
-729 WTSGTD
+729 
-735 STLSGISLSVPKG
+735 SVLVCPREN
-748 DLLAVVGRVGSGK
+748 LLAVVGRVGSGK
-761 SSLLFGILGEM
+761 SSLLSGILGEM

-858 VYARADIYLLDDPLS
+858 
-873 SVDAHVARHLFD
+873 
-885 RVIGP
+885 
-890 AGLLRSKARILCTNA
+890 
-905 IPFCQQAD
+905 AD

-928 FQSVLANQGDLKKLI
+928 FQS
-943 DDFGKN
+943 N

-963 ATMVASENSSKSS
+963 ATMVASENSSKSF

-1002 FLKSRKAPGKVS
+1002 FLKSRKAPGKYRSTKKKAQSSTMYTNLLES
-1014 EHKEK
+1014 E
-1019 GSVKYDVYK
+1019 
-1028 TYLRANG
+1028 R
-1035 VLGVGIALGSVVVQ
+1035 GVGCRDCVG
-1049 QVLSIM
+1049 LSGRPASLIDHDYIVAQELEFKA
-1055 TTLWLKNWSSS
+1055 TRVIRRPGTSPRLL
-1066 NQSNSDDQGHH
+1066 
-1077 LGYYLGIYGVLG
+1077 LGIYGVLG
-1089 FLTSVTA
+1089 FLTVHT
-1096 FVNGV
+1096 
-1101 TLFSVCAVRSAKV
+1101 RW
-1114 LHDQMFAK
+1114 HH
-1122 VLRAP
+1122 
-1127 MSFFDTTPVG
+1127 
-1137 TILNRFSRD
+1137 LNRFSRD

-1158 SGFLRTSAGVISVV
+1158 SGFLRTSAGV
-1172 AVVSWAVPPFL
+1172 
-1183 LVCIPLLL
+1183 
-1191 IYKSIQS
+1191 
-1198 YYLATSREI
+1198 
-1207 KRIDAITKSPIFAMF
+1207 
-1222 GETLTGVATIRA
+1222 ATIRA

-1243 ENETKVDRNQEAC
+1243 GKRDQSRPQPGGMFRFGWC
-1256 FASVGANRW
+1256 
-1265 LAVRL
+1265 
-1270 ELIGNVMILTAASLA
+1270 
-1285 VTSLAASKPLDSG
+1285 KPLASCAIRIDRKCDDPHC
-1298 MVGVLMSYALSITQS
+1298 SIAGSDESSREQTSRQREW
-1313 LNWLVRSAT
+1313 LGLDVIRTFNHPVAHWLVRSAT

>member
-1 MSSAGHP
+1 MVYFDQSLGYHFHGQLQQPLGIHFEP
-8 TENYHSSGIGH
+8 TPS
-19 AREKRQRTVETQPHE
+19 
-34 GLVKNLR
+34 
-41 QLDLFNVSFFGSK
+41 LDRLHFLK
-54 LTLLDCLGG
+54 
-63 SVELQIQA
+63 
-71 RVVVVVLNASTAT
+71 NASTITQGQAT
-84 RTRTT
+84 TGTL
-89 TTHPGRCSLSYH
+89 GRCSLSYH
-101 ADDLFSVWNPFD
+101 PDDPFSVWNPFD
-113 QSRFD
+113 QSKFD
-118 LTACFKYSLYL
+118 FTICFKYSLYL
-129 IPFLSILII
+129 LPFLLILVN

-146 TRRPVIQPKST
+146 SSRPPLQPKST
-157 NRTLIRLS
+157 NPTLIRLS
-165 KLTYITKLALILV
+165 QLTYLSKLLLIVV
-178 VSVIQLAYS
+178 VSVCQLAYS
-187 LTLFIRSG
+187 LFLVIRFG
-195 WWDPVECLSNIL
+195 WWDPVQCLATLL

-219 HISHQRSQRSSTS
+219 HLSHQRSQRSCTS
-232 LLFFHLFFLIT
+232 LLFFYLALLII
-243 SIIELRS
+243 SAIELRS

-257 HQHAHQTS
+257 SQPPLPYPTS
-265 FIILRSSLI
+265 FLLLRSALLL
-274 AAIFILEC
+274 AIFVLEC
-282 LGPFKYDDNAF
+282 LGPFKYHDHAF
-293 CFGKD
+293 AQHKH
-298 GYEAVPQDDQADDS
+298 GYQSVPQSPPTHADPS
-312 ANSRL
+312 NPRL

-333 WMTPMMKLGKS
+333 WMTPMMKLGKQ
-344 QYLTEDDLWPLPRA
+344 QYLTEDDLWMLPRA

-371 WRRQLSQTPSSPSL
+371 WRRQLARAPSNPSL
-385 IYAIAQAYGGPYL
+385 IRAIAQAYGGPYL

-407 DMLQFTQPQLL
+407 DMLQFAQPQLL

-426 SFSPGNQPE
+426 SYSPGNQPE
-435 PAYHGYLIA
+435 PVYRGYMIA
-444 GLMFGCGLIQ
+444 GLMFICGLVQ
-454 TLFLHQYFDRTI
+454 TLFLHQYFDRVF

-515 SNGIILLSGLFQITL
+515 SNGLILISGLFQITL

-542 MLGGIAVVLLSIPLN
+542 MFGGIAVVLLSVPLN

-582 NEILNNIRSIKLYSW
+582 NELLNNIRSIKLYSW
-597 ENAFTKKLFAIR
+597 ENAFTKKLYAIR
-609 NERELGT
+609 NDRELGT
-616 LRQIGYLSSASISLW
+616 LRKIGLLSSASISLW

-639 FSAFLI
+639 FSAFSI
-645 YSLVSDT
+645 FSVVSDS

-662 ISLFQLLQFPLAV
+662 ISLFQLLQFPLAF
-675 LPMVINLWVEAYVS
+675 LPMVVNQWVEAYVS
-689 ANRICKFLMSKEL
+689 ANRICKFLRSKEL
-702 QQDAVARSEYTTE
+702 QQDAVVRSGYSTSEDVP
-715 EHQAPVEVKDAHFT
+715 PVEVKDGHFT
-729 WTSGTD
+729 WSSGTD
-735 STLSGISLSVPKG
+735 PFLSGISLSVPKG

-761 SSLLFGILGEM
+761 SSLLSGILGEM

-792 WLLSATLKEN
+792 WLLSATLRDN
-802 ILFGADYDKDL
+802 ILFGAEYDQEL
-813 YDSVIEA
+813 YETVIEA

-827 AMLRDGDQTQ
+827 AMLRDGDETQ
-837 VGEKGIALSG
+837 VGEKGITLSG

-885 RVIGP
+885 KVIGP
-890 AGLLRSKARILCTNA
+890 NGLLRGKARILCTNA

-913 ELVMVREGKIVERGT
+913 ELIMVRDGKILERGT

-949 TSQDDISDDLNPSE
+949 TSPDDMPDDLITSDATIVPSE
-963 ATMVASENSSKSS
+963 ENSTQSSTSKP
-976 ATKQRQ
+976 RQ
-982 ESVVLMKRPSV
+982 ESVVLMRRPSIS
-993 TTSQNNKRE
+993 TRKNNNTGNLKTS
-1002 FLKSRKAPGKVS
+1002 KAPGKVS

-1019 GSVKYDVYK
+1019 GSVKYDVYR
-1028 TYLRANG
+1028 TYWRANG
-1035 VLGVGIALGSVVVQ
+1035 VISVAVALSCTVLQ
-1049 QVLSIM
+1049 QILSLM

-1066 NQSNSDDQGHH
+1066 NENTSRDEGLH
-1077 LGYYLGIYGVLG
+1077 LKYYLGIYGLLG
-1089 FLTSVTA
+1089 FLTSVAA

-1101 TLFSVCAVRSAKV
+1101 TLFSLCAVRSAKV

-1146 VFVIDEVLARVF
+1146 IFVIDEVLARVF
-1158 SGFLRTSAGVISVV
+1158 SGFLRTSASVVSVV

-1183 LVCIPLLL
+1183 LVGIPLLL

-1234 FGEQGRFVT
+1234 FGEQGRFVE
-1243 ENETKVDRNQEAC
+1243 ENESKVDRNQEAC
-1256 FASVGANRW
+1256 FASIGANRW

-1270 ELIGNVMILTAASLA
+1270 ELIGNILILTAASLA
-1285 VTSLAASKPLDSG
+1285 VTSLVASKPLDSG
-1298 MVGVLMSYALSITQS
+1298 MIGVLMSYALSITQS

-1346 ETDEHD
+1346 ETDEHH
-1352 RPSPSWPAKGE
+1352 RPNPSWPEKGE

-1372 YREGLDLVLKGVD
+1372 YRDGLDLVLKGVD
-1385 FKVQAQQKI
+1385 FKVQPQEKI

-1423 IDGVDISKIGL
+1423 IDGVDISQIGL

-1450 FEGSLRA
+1450 FEGTLRD
-1457 NLDPEGLKTDE
+1457 NLDPEGSKTDE
-1468 ELWRVLEHSKLK
+1468 ELWMVLEHSKLK

-1513 AMLLKSSKILV
+1513 AMLVKSSKILV

-1537 SDIQTVI
+1537 SDIQAVI
-1544 RNEFKSFTILVIAHR
+1544 KNEFKSFTILVIAHR

-1583 DNLMKNKDSEFSK
+1583 ENLKKNKESEFFK

>member
-1 MSSAGHP
+1 MWADQSFHFYGQVQQPIGLNFPATPSPFSHLPPLA
-8 TENYHSSGIGH
+8 TAFKNTSSGT
-19 AREKRQRTVETQPHE
+19 ANR
-34 GLVKNLR
+34 
-41 QLDLFNVSFFGSK
+41 GS
-54 LTLLDCLGG
+54 
-63 SVELQIQA
+63 
-71 RVVVVVLNASTAT
+71 
-84 RTRTT
+84 TT
-89 TTHPGRCSLSYH
+89 PGRCSLSYR
-101 ADDLFSVWNPFD
+101 ADDPFSLWNPFD

-118 LTACFKYSLYL
+118 LTVCFKYSLYL
-129 IPFLSILII
+129 LPFLVILIN

-146 TRRPVIQPKST
+146 SARPVIQPKSS

-165 KLTYITKLALILV
+165 QLTYISKLLLIIV
-178 VSVIQLAYS
+178 VSIFQLAYS
-187 LTLFIRSG
+187 AILFVRSG
-195 WWDPVECLSNIL
+195 WWDPVECLSNL
-207 VCLSLLYAIPLH
+207 VICASLLFAIPLH
-219 HISHQRSQRSSTS
+219 HLSHQRSQRSSTS
-232 LLFFHLFFLIT
+232 LLFFHLFFLVT
-243 SIIELRS
+243 SAIELRS
-250 HLDHSLV
+250 HLDHSLL
-257 HQHAHQTS
+257 HQHPHQTG
-265 FIILRSSLI
+265 FLILRSLLI
-274 AAIFILEC
+274 TTVFVLEC
-282 LGPFKYDDNAF
+282 LGPFKYDDHTYS
-293 CFGKD
+293 FGED
-298 GYEAVPQDDQADDS
+298 GYAALPQDEATGAGSDQADRRS
-312 ANSRL
+312 

-344 QYLTEDDLWPLPRA
+344 QYLTEDDLWMLPRE
-358 DQADALTNRLHQT
+358 DQTDSLTNRLHQT
-371 WRRQLSQTPSSPSL
+371 WRRQLSRAPSSPSL
-385 IYAIAQAYGGPYL
+385 IRAIAQAYGGPYL

-426 SFSPGNQPE
+426 SFSPGNEPE
-435 PAYHGYLIA
+435 PVYRGYMIA
-444 GLMFGCGLIQ
+444 ALMFSCGLIQ
-454 TLFLHQYFDRTI
+454 TLFLHQYFDRVF

-507 VSRIQESC
+507 VSRIQDSC
-515 SNGIILLSGLFQITL
+515 SNGLILVSGLFQITL

-557 IGLARLQSKLQ
+557 IGLARLQSRLQ

-582 NEILNNIRSIKLYSW
+582 NEILNNIRSIKLYTW
-597 ENAFTKKLFAIR
+597 ENAFTQKLFAIR
-609 NERELGT
+609 NERELGI
-616 LRQIGYLSSASISLW
+616 LRKIGYLSSASISLW

-639 FSAFLI
+639 FSAFSI
-645 YSLVSDT
+645 FSLVGDS

-675 LPMVINLWVEAYVS
+675 LPMVINQWVEAYVS
-689 ANRICKFLMSKEL
+689 ANRICNFLTSKEL
-702 QQDAVARSEYTTE
+702 QQDAVIRSEHTTE
-715 EHQAPVEVKDAHFT
+715 AQGLPVEVKDANFT
-729 WTSGTD
+729 WSSGAD
-735 STLSGISLSVPKG
+735 ATLSDISLSVPQG

-761 SSLLFGILGEM
+761 SSLLSGILGEM
-772 FKLSGTVELRGKV
+772 YKLSGKVQLRGKV

-802 ILFGADYDKDL
+802 ILFGAEYDKEL
-813 YDSVIEA
+813 YDSVIA
-820 CALVDDL
+820 GCALVDDL
-827 AMLRDGDQTQ
+827 AMLKDGDETQ

-858 VYARADIYLLDDPLS
+858 VYARADVYLLDDPLS

-885 RVIGP
+885 KVIGP
-890 AGLLRSKARILCTNA
+890 TGLLRNKARILCTNA

-913 ELVMVREGKIVERGT
+913 ELIMVRDGKIVERGT
-928 FQSVLANQGDLKKLI
+928 FQSVLANQGDLRKLI
-943 DDFGKN
+943 DEFGKN
-949 TSQDDISDDLNPSE
+949 TSQDDISDDLKPSDSTI
-963 ATMVASENSSKSS
+963 AVSENSSKSS
-976 ATKQRQ
+976 ASKPRQ
-982 ESVVLMKRPSV
+982 ESVALMRRPLI
-993 TTSQNNKRE
+993 TTSKNNQMPI
-1002 FLKSRKAPGKVS
+1002 LKTRKAPGKVS

-1035 VLGVGIALGSVVVQ
+1035 VFGVGIALGSVVVQ
-1049 QVLSIM
+1049 QILSLA
-1055 TTLWLKNWSSS
+1055 TTIWLKNWSSS
-1066 NQSNSDDQGHH
+1066 NQTHSDDDGPH
-1077 LGYYLGIYGVLG
+1077 LGYYLGIYGLLG

-1101 TLFSVCAVRSAKV
+1101 TLFSICAVRSAKV

-1158 SGFLRTSAGVISVV
+1158 SGFLRTSAGVVSVV

-1191 IYKSIQS
+1191 IYKGIQS

-1222 GETLTGVATIRA
+1222 AETLTGVATIRA
-1234 FGEQGRFVT
+1234 FGEQGRFVV

-1256 FASVGANRW
+1256 FASIGANRW

-1346 ETDEHD
+1346 ETDEHH
-1352 RPSPSWPAKGE
+1352 RPSPSWPEKGE

-1372 YREGLDLVLKGVD
+1372 YRDGLDLVLKGVD
-1385 FKVQAQQKI
+1385 FKVQAQEKI

-1411 FRLIEKAAGRIL
+1411 FRLIEKAGGRIL
-1423 IDGVDISKIGL
+1423 IDGVDISQIGL
-1434 NDLRSKISIIP
+1434 NDLRSKVSIIP

-1468 ELWRVLEHSKLK
+1468 ELWKVLEHSKLK

-1503 GQRQLLCLSR
+1503 GQRQLLCLAR

-1537 SDIQTVI
+1537 ADIQAVI
-1544 RNEFKSFTILVIAHR
+1544 RNEFKSYTILVIAHR

-1583 DNLMKNKDSEFSK
+1583 DNLMKNKESEFCK

-1602 LID
+1602 LIN